1 MATEYKPDYCAPPG
15 TTIRETV
22 EFKGMT
28 RHQFG
33 KSIGLNGFEV
43 DDLYRGSLAISAEL
57 AAKIE
62 QATGVRAHVLL
73 NMERAWREFVARKVG

>member
-15 TTIRETV
+15 TTIKETV

-33 KSIGLNGFEV
+33 KSIGLNGVEV
-43 DDLYRGSLAISAEL
+43 DDLYRGSLPISTDL

-62 QATGVRAHVLL
+62 QAIGVQAHILL
-73 NMERAWREFVARKVG
+73 NMERAWREFAAREAD